1 MPSPERTHSSMGS
14 ADAFSD
20 QSKPRPTPY
29 ADPSSPERFLSP
41 SSFEGPQEVLNEDDT
56 QRVDIKAYNDFVVP
70 DGFDDQ
76 TPQPKRIK
84 TVATTEAT
92 AADQT
97 QTDEPIIGK
106 RKKPAKVKKERKPRV
121 ETPTSA
127 PDCAQSAEEARFR
140 KQKNVTELMEVMKKR
155 LEFSRPLIM
164 ASAQDKKV
172 KKELRKSMSVLAPA
186 LSSGCGLDTRTETD
200 ADDKMLNTMYLGKYT
215 KKIPVFPS
223 VYTDLDNNIAAPYA
237 FPQVELDMEAG
248 QCVALRIR
256 WFKSA
261 SNPDYKETT
270 RHRARTLR

>member
-1 MPSPERTHSSMGS
+1 M
-14 ADAFSD
+14 
-20 QSKPRPTPY
+20 
-29 ADPSSPERFLSP
+29 
-41 SSFEGPQEVLNEDDT
+41 
-56 QRVDIKAYNDFVVP
+56 DIKAYNDFVVP

-172 KKELRKSMSVLAPA
+172 KKESRKSMSVLAPA
-186 LSSGCGLDTRTETD
+186 LSSGCGLDSEFVNIETRSVVQDMHQGKTEAPLGLPKPVRRRMPTTRCSKLCTSASTPRRFLSFPASTPTWTTISLRLTHSLRLNWIWRLD
-200 ADDKMLNTMYLGKYT
+200 SVWPCVFAGSNLLPTPTTRRLPGIVRVPCDDK
-215 KKIPVFPS
+215 PP
-223 VYTDLDNNIAAPYA
+223 A
-237 FPQVELDMEAG
+237 E
-248 QCVALRIR
+248 
-256 WFKSA
+256 
-261 SNPDYKETT
+261 
-270 RHRARTLR
+270 